1 MKVSFKNL
9 NFEISFQTLIIT
21 VLVAVILLM
30 RNCSGPITPT
40 EPRIERDTVVEY
52 VTIEKEV
59 PVYKPQIRTV
69 IKTRIDTFTTPIDTA
84 AILADYYAV
93 KTYEDTQVLDSL
105 DITITDTVSQNQILG
120 RKIAYN
126 FTYPRSTITE
136 KIYLNQRELYYGI
149 GLGGGAENNYFG
161 GELLFR
167 NKKNQAYGLGV
178 GINSKFQPAVI
189 GRIYWK
195 LGK

>member
-1 MKVSFKNL
+1 
-9 NFEISFQTLIIT
+9 
-21 VLVAVILLM
+21 M
-30 RNCSGPITPT
+30 RNCSGSVVD
-40 EPRIERDTVVEY
+40 EPRIERDTVIEY

-59 PVYKPQIRTV
+59 PVYVPKLKTV
-69 IKTRIDTFTTPIDTA
+69 VKTRIDTFTTPIDTA
-84 AILADYYAV
+84 AILAEYYAV

-105 DITITDTVSQNQILG
+105 DITIIDTVSQNQIMG

-126 FTYPRSTITE
+126 FTYPRNIITE
-136 KIYLNQRELYYGI
+136 KIYVNKREIYYGI

-161 GELLFR
+161 GELLYK

-178 GINSKFQPAVI
+178 GINSQFQPAII